1 MITMGIFRL
10 SDKIR
15 FLPVIHGSANFTRIV
30 REQILSSSTDC
41 VAVALPPEFQS
52 TVEDGIKRLPLIS
65 LSCQD
70 NSKGVVNYVPIDPCQ
85 PVIMG
90 LRIAAQ
96 EGIFRKYIDW
106 SCDDYE
112 TRKIDFP
119 DTYALRHMSYEKF
132 CAAILLTVKRPDT
145 GSLHDK
151 RARWMAFQLHQM
163 EMEFNH
169 ITLICSILDWPWI
182 KEAYDERKPYDKP
195 EQTGIPQSYGVENET
210 LFFALTEF
218 PYITYLYEKN
228 RQEMKSD
235 KEVSIDGIKEILL
248 RARQMF
254 TEKHKVRYHNLTS
267 QTFQIYLQYVR
278 NLTLLENRLTPDLY
292 TLITTAK
299 QIGGDPFA
307 IAVLDAA
314 REYPFQKNDSASFE
328 PLTLGIDKAIGSDE
342 SPVDMKNRLSEIQ
355 LEWRSMDL
363 KPEADMQKQV
373 EWKYNWN
380 PYGQCSYPPEDDQI
394 ESFNSHVREQT
405 KLLLS
410 NDLART
416 EKFTS
421 SVKDG
426 IDMRDTLRHWHEGDI
441 YVKEI
446 PASKGRVEIVVFLF
460 DVEPNPEVY
469 QWRQTWYAEHN
480 EESTLCFFATNY
492 MSDMVGPGIGRAT
505 YGGCMMIYPPRPIPD
520 IWEDR
525 RINTAKT
532 LEEKIL
538 EAAFFHSQEK
548 HITVVSPCLPKSSW
562 RRLARKYHKSIIH
575 IPLKRFSNQT
585 IEKIRRFH
593 VLNGKQIRSFASHF
607 IQDL

>member
-1 MITMGIFRL
+1 MGIFRL

-30 REQILSSSTDC
+30 RDQILSSSTDC

>member
-1 MITMGIFRL
+1 MGIFRL

-195 EQTGIPQSYGVENET
+195 EQTGIPQSYSVENET

-505 YGGCMMIYPPRPIPD
+505 YGGCMMIYPPRLIPD

>member
-1 MITMGIFRL
+1 MGIFRL

-492 MSDMVGPGIGRAT
+492 MSVFI
-505 YGGCMMIYPPRPIPD
+505 
-520 IWEDR
+520 
-525 RINTAKT
+525 
-532 LEEKIL
+532 
-538 EAAFFHSQEK
+538 
-548 HITVVSPCLPKSSW
+548 ITQ
-562 RRLARKYHKSIIH
+562 R
-575 IPLKRFSNQT
+575 
-585 IEKIRRFH
+585 
-593 VLNGKQIRSFASHF
+593 
-607 IQDL
+607 

>member
-30 REQILSSSTDC
+30 RDQILSSSTDC

-328 PLTLGIDKAIGSDE
+328 PLTLGIDKAIGRDE

-446 PASKGRVEIVVFLF
+446 PASKGRVEVVVFLF

-505 YGGCMMIYPPRPIPD
+505 YGGCMMIYPPRLIPD

>member
-235 KEVSIDGIKEILL
+235 KEVSIDGIKEILV

>member
-1 MITMGIFRL
+1 MGIFRL

-460 DVEPNPEVY
+460 DVEPNPDVY

-505 YGGCMMIYPPRPIPD
+505 YGGCMMIYPPRLIPD

>member
-1 MITMGIFRL
+1 MGIFRL

-30 REQILSSSTDC
+30 RDQILSSSTDC

-460 DVEPNPEVY
+460 DVEPNPDVY

>member
-1 MITMGIFRL
+1 VITMGIFRL

-30 REQILSSSTDC
+30 RDQILSSSTDC

-195 EQTGIPQSYGVENET
+195 EQTGIPQSYGVDNET

-342 SPVDMKNRLSEIQ
+342 SPVDMKNRLSETQ

-505 YGGCMMIYPPRPIPD
+505 YGGCMMIYPPRLIPD

>member
-30 REQILSSSTDC
+30 RDQILSSSTDC

-328 PLTLGIDKAIGSDE
+328 PLTLGIDKAIGRDE

-505 YGGCMMIYPPRPIPD
+505 YGGCMMIYPPRLIPD

>member
-1 MITMGIFRL
+1 MGIFRL

-505 YGGCMMIYPPRPIPD
+505 YGGCMMIYPPRLIPD

>member
-30 REQILSSSTDC
+30 RDQILSSSTDC

-342 SPVDMKNRLSEIQ
+342 TPVDMKNRLSEIR

>member
-1 MITMGIFRL
+1 VITMGIFRL

>member
-1 MITMGIFRL
+1 
-10 SDKIR
+10 
-15 FLPVIHGSANFTRIV
+15 
-30 REQILSSSTDC
+30 
-41 VAVALPPEFQS
+41 
-52 TVEDGIKRLPLIS
+52 
-65 LSCQD
+65 LSCD
-70 NSKGVVNYVPIDPCQ
+70 IYEP
-85 PVIMG
+85 
-90 LRIAAQ
+90 
-96 EGIFRKYIDW
+96 RKV
-106 SCDDYE
+106 
-112 TRKIDFP
+112 DFP

-132 CAAILLTVKRPDT
+132 CAAVLLIIKRPDP
-145 GSLHDK
+145 GSHHDK
-151 RARWMAFQLHQM
+151 RVRWMAFQLHQL
-163 EMEFNH
+163 EMEFSH

-182 KEAYDERKPYDKP
+182 KEAYDERKPYEKP
-195 EQTGIPQSYGVENET
+195 EPSQIPQSFGVERET

-248 RARQMF
+248 RARQIF

-267 QTFQIYLQYVR
+267 QSFQIYLQYVR
-278 NLTLLENRLTPDLY
+278 NLTLMENRLTPDLY

-307 IAVLDAA
+307 IAVLEAA
-314 REYPFQKNDSASFE
+314 REYPFHDNESTPFE
-328 PLTLGIDKAIGSDE
+328 PLTLGIDKAIGEDD
-342 SPVDMKNRLSEIQ
+342 SPINMKNRLSEIQ

-363 KPEADMQKQV
+363 KPEPDMQKQV

-380 PYGQCSYPPEDDQI
+380 PYGQCSHPPEDDQI

-441 YVKEI
+441 YIKEI
-446 PASKGRVEIVVFLF
+446 PASQGRVEIVVFLF
-460 DVEPNPEVY
+460 DAEPNPNHY

-492 MSDMVGPGIGRAT
+492 INDMIGPGIGRAT

-520 IWEDR
+520 IWEDPK
-525 RINTAKT
+525 IHIAQT

-538 EAAFFHSQEK
+538 EASFFHSQEK

>member
-1 MITMGIFRL
+1 MGIFRL

-30 REQILSSSTDC
+30 RDQILSSSTDC

-195 EQTGIPQSYGVENET
+195 EQTGIPQSYSVDNET

-328 PLTLGIDKAIGSDE
+328 PLTLGIDKAIGRDE

>member
-1 MITMGIFRL
+1 VITMGIFRL

-30 REQILSSSTDC
+30 RDQILSSSTDC

>member
-1 MITMGIFRL
+1 MGIFRL

>member
-1 MITMGIFRL
+1 MGIFRL

-30 REQILSSSTDC
+30 RDQILSSSTDC

-505 YGGCMMIYPPRPIPD
+505 YGGCMMIYPPRLIPD

>member
-1 MITMGIFRL
+1 MDIFHL
-10 SDKIR
+10 SEKIR
-15 FLPVIHGSANFTRIV
+15 FLPVVHGSANFTSII
-30 REQILSSSTDC
+30 REQILSASPDC
-41 VAVALPPEFQS
+41 ITVALPPEFQS
-52 TVEDGIKRLPLIS
+52 TVEDGINRLPLIS
-65 LSCQD
+65 LSCQEE
-70 NSKGVVNYVPIDPCQ
+70 SKGAVNYVPVDPCQ
-85 PVIMG
+85 PMIMG

-96 EGIFRKYIDW
+96 EGIPRKYIDL
-106 SCDDYE
+106 SCDIYE
-112 TRKIDFP
+112 PRKVDFP
-119 DTYALRHMSYEKF
+119 DTYALRHMSYEK
-132 CAAILLTVKRPDT
+132 
-145 GSLHDK
+145 
-151 RARWMAFQLHQM
+151 
-163 EMEFNH
+163 
-169 ITLICSILDWPWI
+169 
-182 KEAYDERKPYDKP
+182 P
-195 EQTGIPQSYGVENET
+195 EPSQIPQSFGVERET

-248 RARQMF
+248 RARQIF

-267 QTFQIYLQYVR
+267 QSFQIYLQYVR
-278 NLTLLENRLTPDLY
+278 NLTLMENRLTPDLY

-307 IAVLDAA
+307 IAVLEAA
-314 REYPFQKNDSASFE
+314 REYPFHDNESTPFE
-328 PLTLGIDKAIGSDE
+328 PLTLGIDKAIGEDD
-342 SPVDMKNRLSEIQ
+342 SPINMKNRLSEIQ

-363 KPEADMQKQV
+363 KPEPDMQKQV

-380 PYGQCSYPPEDDQI
+380 PYGQCSHPPEDDQI

-441 YVKEI
+441 YIKEI
-446 PASKGRVEIVVFLF
+446 PASQGRVEIVVFLF
-460 DVEPNPEVY
+460 DAEPNPNHY

-492 MSDMVGPGIGRAT
+492 INDMIGPGIGRAT

-520 IWEDR
+520 IWEDPK
-525 RINTAKT
+525 IHIAQT

-538 EAAFFHSQEK
+538 EASFFHSQEK

>member
-30 REQILSSSTDC
+30 RDQILSSSTDC

-446 PASKGRVEIVVFLF
+446 PASKGRVEVVVFLF

-505 YGGCMMIYPPRPIPD
+505 YGGCMMIYPPRLIPD

>member
-1 MITMGIFRL
+1 MGIFRL

-30 REQILSSSTDC
+30 RDQILSSSTDC

-328 PLTLGIDKAIGSDE
+328 PLTLGIDKAIGRDE

-460 DVEPNPEVY
+460 DVEPNPDVY

-505 YGGCMMIYPPRPIPD
+505 YGGCMMIYPPRLIPD

>member
-1 MITMGIFRL
+1 MGIFRL

-195 EQTGIPQSYGVENET
+195 EQTGIPQSYSVDNET

-328 PLTLGIDKAIGSDE
+328 PLTLGIDKAIGRDE

>member
-1 MITMGIFRL
+1 VITMGIFRL

-505 YGGCMMIYPPRPIPD
+505 YGGCMMIYPPRLIPD

>member
-10 SDKIR
+10 SEKIR

-30 REQILSSSTDC
+30 RDQILSSSTDC

-505 YGGCMMIYPPRPIPD
+505 YGGCMMIYPPRLIPD

>member
-1 MITMGIFRL
+1 MDIFHL
-10 SDKIR
+10 SEKIR
-15 FLPVIHGSANFTRIV
+15 FLPVVHGSANFTRII
-30 REQILSSSTDC
+30 REQILSASPDC
-41 VAVALPPEFQS
+41 ITVALPPEFQS
-52 TVEDGIKRLPLIS
+52 TVEDGINRLPLIS
-65 LSCQD
+65 LSCQEE
-70 NSKGVVNYVPIDPCQ
+70 SKGAVNYVPVDPCQ
-85 PVIMG
+85 PMIMG

-96 EGIFRKYIDW
+96 EGIPRKYIDL
-106 SCDDYE
+106 SCDIYE
-112 TRKIDFP
+112 PRKVDFP

-132 CAAILLTVKRPDT
+132 CAAVLLIIKRPDP

-151 RARWMAFQLHQM
+151 RVRWMAFQLHQL
-163 EMEFNH
+163 EMEFSH

-182 KEAYDERKPYDKP
+182 KEAYDERKPYEKP
-195 EQTGIPQSYGVENET
+195 EPPKIPQSFGVERET

-248 RARQMF
+248 RARQIF

-267 QTFQIYLQYVR
+267 QSFQIYLQYVR
-278 NLTLLENRLTPDLY
+278 NLTLMENRLTPDLY

-307 IAVLDAA
+307 IAVLEAA
-314 REYPFQKNDSASFE
+314 REYPFHDNESTPFE
-328 PLTLGIDKAIGSDE
+328 PLTLGIDKAIGEDD
-342 SPVDMKNRLSEIQ
+342 SPINMKNRLSEIQ

-363 KPEADMQKQV
+363 KPEPDMQKQV

-380 PYGQCSYPPEDDQI
+380 PYGQCSHPPEDDQI

-441 YVKEI
+441 YIKEI
-446 PASKGRVEIVVFLF
+446 PASQGRVEIVVFLF
-460 DVEPNPEVY
+460 DAEPNPNHY

-492 MSDMVGPGIGRAT
+492 MNDMIGPGIGRAT

-520 IWEDR
+520 IWEDP
-525 RINTAKT
+525 RIHIAQT

-538 EAAFFHSQEK
+538 EASFFHSQEK

>member
-1 MITMGIFRL
+1 VITMGIFRL
-10 SDKIR
+10 SEKIR

-505 YGGCMMIYPPRPIPD
+505 YGGCMMIYPPRLIPD

>member
-1 MITMGIFRL
+1 MGIFRL

-195 EQTGIPQSYGVENET
+195 EQTGIPQSYGVDNET

-446 PASKGRVEIVVFLF
+446 PASKGRVEVVVFLF

-505 YGGCMMIYPPRPIPD
+505 YGGCMMIYPPRLIPD

>member
-1 MITMGIFRL
+1 MDIFHL
-10 SDKIR
+10 SEKIC
-15 FLPVIHGSANFTRIV
+15 FLPVVHGSANFTRII
-30 REQILSSSTDC
+30 REQILSASPDC
-41 VAVALPPEFQS
+41 ITVALPPEFQS
-52 TVEDGIKRLPLIS
+52 TVEDGINRLPLIS
-65 LSCQD
+65 LSCQEE
-70 NSKGVVNYVPIDPCQ
+70 SKGAVNYVPVDPCQ
-85 PVIMG
+85 PMIMG

-96 EGIFRKYIDW
+96 EGIPRKYIDL
-106 SCDDYE
+106 SCDIYE
-112 TRKIDFP
+112 PRKVDFP

-132 CAAILLTVKRPDT
+132 CAAVLLIIKRPDP

-151 RARWMAFQLHQM
+151 RVRWMAFQLHQL
-163 EMEFNH
+163 EMEFSH

-182 KEAYDERKPYDKP
+182 KEAYDERKPYEKP
-195 EQTGIPQSYGVENET
+195 EPPQIPQSFGVERET

-248 RARQMF
+248 RARQIF

-267 QTFQIYLQYVR
+267 QSFQIYLQYVR
-278 NLTLLENRLTPDLY
+278 NLTLMENRLTPDLY

-307 IAVLDAA
+307 IAVLEAA
-314 REYPFQKNDSASFE
+314 REYPFHDNESTPFE
-328 PLTLGIDKAIGSDE
+328 PLTLGIDKAIGEDD
-342 SPVDMKNRLSEIQ
+342 SPINMKNRLSEIQ

-363 KPEADMQKQV
+363 KPEPDMQKQV

-380 PYGQCSYPPEDDQI
+380 PYGQCSHPPEDDQI

-441 YVKEI
+441 YIKEI
-446 PASKGRVEIVVFLF
+446 PASQGRVEIVVFLF
-460 DVEPNPEVY
+460 DAEPNPNHY

-492 MSDMVGPGIGRAT
+492 MNDMIGPGIGRAT

-520 IWEDR
+520 IWEDP
-525 RINTAKT
+525 RIHIAQT

-538 EAAFFHSQEK
+538 EASFFHSQEK